1 LHIAWEP
8 WLSQHPLP
16 GFSGFYDWANLAVM
30 VVVLTWCA
38 VREEEAF
45 WRFARNSLAII
56 AGVGFVTYA
65 VLPMAPPRL
74 LPAAF
79 GMGGGT
85 LGALG
90 NVADQLGAMPSLHT
104 AWAGWAALM
113 VFAMWG
119 GSRVLQWVGWVN
131 LLLTVVVV
139 VTTGNH
145 YVLDVVAGE
154 LLTLAA
160 VFLADRISRRS
171 RKKLGVVTVP
181 RSADTCVN
189 PGPGCVTGGPPHD
202 LCGGCSRGPR
212 VSTGSVAVLRGSCE
226 GFSARGRAV
235 PVRVSRWVAIAA
247 ESSVS
252 LFVRPAVWV
261 VWALV
266 EFAVRTG
273 RAVGCE
279 GCGALLSRRS
289 LALGCWNCE
298 AAGVLAYGVV
308 TG

>member
-1 LHIAWEP
+1 MGWTESRPVYARAVGNGEAVVRLERHLHIAWEP

-212 VSTGSVAVLRGSCE
+212 VSTGSVAVLRELVAEENS
-226 GFSARGRAV
+226 
-235 PVRVSRWVAIAA
+235 RVGI
-247 ESSVS
+247 
-252 LFVRPAVWV
+252 L
-261 VWALV
+261 
-266 EFAVRTG
+266 
-273 RAVGCE
+273 
-279 GCGALLSRRS
+279 
-289 LALGCWNCE
+289 
-298 AAGVLAYGVV
+298 
-308 TG
+308 